1 MTELTLLGEGESFKR
16 DACALIKKT
25 DFFRDFSPGDV
36 EYLATWVKAYA
47 APVGTYIFKEGST
60 TASLCFLVEGDI
72 SVFKE
77 TTPSEHLKIADIS
90 SGGTI
95 GEMGIVDGHPL
106 SASAIAASDSVVLLM
121 TRTDF
126 EDLVH
131 AECALGVKLL
141 WKISQII
148 SMRLRQTTGLLAEIS
163 ITQASFFKTERK
175 KAD

>member
-1 MTELTLLGEGESFKR
+1 MTELTLLGEGESFR
-16 DACALIKKT
+16 QEACALIKKS
-25 DFFRDFSPGDV
+25 DFFQDFSPGDI
-36 EYLATWVKAYA
+36 EYLSNWVKAYS

-60 TASLCFLVEGDI
+60 AASLCFLVEGDI
-72 SVFKE
+72 SIFKE
-77 TTPSEHLKIADIS
+77 TTPTEHLKIADIS

-95 GEMGIVDGHPL
+95 GEMGIVDGYPL
-106 SASAIAASDSVVLLM
+106 SASAIAASDSIVLLM
-121 TRTDF
+121 PRTDF

-131 AECALGVKLL
+131 TQCALGVKLL

-163 ITQASFFKTERK
+163 ITQASFFKTEKK